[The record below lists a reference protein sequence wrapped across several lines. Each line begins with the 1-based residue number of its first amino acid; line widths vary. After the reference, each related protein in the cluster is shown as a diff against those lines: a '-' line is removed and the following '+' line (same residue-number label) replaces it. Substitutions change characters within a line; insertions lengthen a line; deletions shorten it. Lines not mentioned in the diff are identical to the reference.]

1 MVLQSFEEVML
12 TCPPTVDVATPF
24 LTSYIT
30 NTLFLLAY
38 SYIFNSELDDRRFL
52 AISSSLWILQPFLL
66 ADWSAGQ
73 L

>member
-1 MVLQSFEEVML
+1 ML
-12 TCPPTVDVATPF
+12 VNFYMPWFPIIDVATPF

-52 AISSSLWILQPFLL
+52 AISFLL
-66 ADWSAGQ
+66 VFVDSQ
-73 L
+73 PSS